1 LIKLQSP
8 GQDPCGSK
16 EQSGTGPLRKSQS
29 YDVDRKDALRAPYTF
44 TVLGILLLIG
54 GALSALEMAKDIFP
68 AINIPVVGIIWT
80 YNGLPAQ
87 EMAERITTLCER
99 ASTTTV
105 NNIEHIESNSF
116 NGIAVVKIYL
126 HPAASIDAA
135 IAEVTASC
143 QTILKAMP
151 AGTTAPNILSYN
163 AANVPILQLSVG
175 GAKFSEQE
183 LYDFATNF
191 IRTQLA
197 TVQGSSIP
205 LPYGGKTRAVSVD
218 LDPSKLQAY
227 NIAPQEVANAI
238 NQQSVVLPSGTAK
251 IGKREYDVLI
261 NGSTD
266 TIQALNNLPIK
277 QVNRATVY
285 IRDVANVRDG
295 YTPQVNLVL
304 SNGVKA
310 ALLPV
315 LKNGAAS
322 TLDVVERVKNALPR
336 IAATLPKEL
345 EIKSLFDQSVFVS
358 SALDGVIREGIIA
371 ASLTAVMILL
381 FLGSW
386 RSTLVVATSIPLSI
400 CFSVLAM
407 HVLGQTINI
416 MTLGGLAL
424 AVGILVDD
432 ATVEIEN
439 IHRNLAMGKSMI
451 GAILDGA
458 QEIATPALVATL
470 CICIVFVPI
479 FLLGGVAY
487 YLFSPLA
494 MAVVF
499 AMLASYFLSR
509 TVVPTMVN
517 FLLQNEHHQPD
528 SARRNWFVRLHEGFN
543 QGFERLRN
551 FYVARLEWALKHGCL
566 VIGAMLAVVVV
577 SLLFLT
583 PFLGEDFFPLV
594 DAGQFRL
601 HVRAPA
607 GTSIEETQHVFS
619 QVDQVIRSVI
629 PKGEIDL
636 VLENIGLPMN
646 LNLALSDTATI
657 SSADGEVLVS
667 LNKQKHGSTW
677 AYVKTIREQLQTKFP
692 DYTFF
697 VQPSDIVGQTLNA
710 GLPAPIDVQ
719 VVGHDKDNYQ
729 IAEEL
734 RQRIAQVPGAVDV
747 NIHQVI
753 GNPSLLV
760 NVDRTRADQL
770 GLTEKQVADDLLI
783 SLAGSGQ
790 TAPNLWLN
798 PQNGV
803 SYSIVVQTPQHL
815 INSTS
820 DINLTPIT
828 GASGPQSAA
837 GNQAYQIP
845 STGLTGSN
853 GAQAELLSNLASIQH
868 IATPVVVSHYNVQP
882 VLDIYANTQN
892 KDLGA
897 VARQVQKIVNAVK
910 PHLPRG
916 TALVV
921 RGQVQSMNTSYLG
934 LGVGIAF
941 AVLLVYFL
949 MVVNFQSWLDPFII
963 ITALPGALTGIVW
976 MLFLTRTTISVPAL
990 MGAIMCIGVATS
1002 NSILVVTFAN
1012 EQLRTGK
1019 DPFASAHSAG
1029 FTRLRPV
1036 IMTALA
1042 MILGM
1047 LPMSLGLGDGGEQNA
1062 PLGRAVIGGLLVATF
1077 FTLFFVPV
1085 AYRILKRNYLTHEL
1099 HPRLR
1104 SHSSDE
1110 NYVEASPHPSAQR

>member
-1 LIKLQSP
+1 MMWIVK
-8 GQDPCGSK
+8 
-16 EQSGTGPLRKSQS
+16 
-29 YDVDRKDALRAPYTF
+29 VALRAPYTF
-44 TVLGILLLIG
+44 TVLGVLLLIG
-54 GALSALEMAKDIFP
+54 GVLSTLQMAKDIFP

-87 EMAERITTLCER
+87 EMAERITTVSER

-126 HPAASIDAA
+126 HQGASIDAA
-135 IAEVTASC
+135 IAEVTAEC
-143 QTILKAMP
+143 QTILKSLP
-151 AGTTAPNILSYN
+151 LGVTPPNILSYN
-163 AANVPILQLSVG
+163 AANVPVLQLSVG

-183 LYDFATNF
+183 LYDYATNF

-197 TVQGSSIP
+197 TVQGASIP

-218 LDPSKLQAY
+218 LEPDKLQAY

-251 IGKREYDVLI
+251 IGEREYDVLI
-261 NGSTD
+261 NESTN

-277 QVNRATVY
+277 QVNGATIY

-295 YTPQVNLVL
+295 YTPQVNMVV

-315 LKNGAAS
+315 LKNGDAS
-322 TLDVVERVKNALPR
+322 TLDVVSRVRKALPQ
-336 IAATLPKEL
+336 IAATLPQEL
-345 EIKSLFDQSVFVS
+345 QIKQLFDQSVFVS
-358 SALDGVIREGIIA
+358 SALDGVMREGIIA
-371 ASLTAVMILL
+371 ASLTAAMILL

-400 CFSVLAM
+400 CFSVLAL
-407 HVLGQTINI
+407 HLIGQTINI

-451 GAILDGA
+451 DAILDGA
-458 QEIATPALVATL
+458 QEIATPAFVATL
-470 CICIVFVPI
+470 SICIVFVPI

-487 YLFSPLA
+487 YLFAPLA

-517 FLLQNEHHQPD
+517 FLLKNEHRKED
-528 SARRNWFVRLHEGFN
+528 SHEVKVVRRNWFLRIHEGFN
-543 QGFERLRN
+543 GGFEKLRN
-551 FYVARLEWALKHGCL
+551 FYAARLNWALNHARL
-566 VIGAMLAVVVV
+566 VVGLTLTVVLL
-577 SLLFLT
+577 SLVLVT
-583 PFLGEDFFPLV
+583 PFLGEDFFPKV
-594 DAGQFRL
+594 DAGEFRL
-601 HVRAPA
+601 HVSAPV
-607 GTSIEETQHVFS
+607 GTRIEETQQVFY
-619 QVDQVIRSVI
+619 QVESVIRSVI
-629 PKGEIDL
+629 PKDQIDL
-636 VLENIGLPMN
+636 IIENIGVPMN

-657 SSADGEVLVS
+657 STADGEIDVS
-667 LNKQKHGSTW
+667 LKVNHGPTFD
-677 AYVKTIREQLQTKFP
+677 YLKKIRKELIAKYP
-692 DYTFF
+692 SYTYFSM
-697 VQPSDIVGQTLNA
+697 PADIVSQTLNA

-719 VVGHDKDNYQ
+719 VVGHDVKNYQ

-734 RQRIAQVPGAVDV
+734 RRRIAQVPGAVDV

-753 GNPSLLV
+753 DNPSLLV
-760 NVDRTRADQL
+760 KIDRTLAEQL
-770 GLTEKQVADDLLI
+770 GLTEKQIADDLLI

-790 TAPNLWLN
+790 TAPNFWLN

-803 SYSIVVQTPQHL
+803 SYPIVVQTPQHL
-815 INSTS
+815 ISSIS
-820 DINLTPIT
+820 DINLTSIT
-828 GASGPQSAA
+828 GANSPQPLHRDL
-837 GNQAYQIP
+837 GYQTPIV
-845 STGLTGSN
+845 GLTGGS
-853 GAQAELLSNLASIQH
+853 GSPPQLLSNLASIQH
-868 IATPVVVSHYNVQP
+868 ISTPVVVSHYNVQP
-882 VLDIYANTQN
+882 VFDVYANTQDS
-892 KDLGA
+892 DLGS
-897 VARQVQKIVNAVK
+897 VAQQIQKIVDEVK
-910 PHLPRG
+910 QHLPRG
-916 TALVV
+916 STVV
-921 RGQVQSMNTSYLG
+921 IRGQVQSMNSSYFG

-941 AVLLVYFL
+941 AILLVYLL
-949 MVVNFQSWLDPFII
+949 MAVNFQSWLDPFII
-963 ITALPGALTGIVW
+963 IMALPGALTGIVW
-976 MLFLTRTTISVPAL
+976 MFFITRTPISVPGL

-1012 EQLRTGK
+1012 ERLRYEGK
-1019 DPFASAHSAG
+1019 DPFGAALSAG

-1036 IMTALA
+1036 VMTALA

-1062 PLGRAVIGGLLVATF
+1062 PLGRAVIGGLLIATF

-1085 AYRILKRNYLTHEL
+1085 VYRLLKRNFKPREL

-1104 SHSSDE
+1104 SPSDE
-1110 NYVEASPHPSAQR
+1110 NQVLASPQLGD

>member
-1 LIKLQSP
+1 MMWIVKI
-8 GQDPCGSK
+8 
-16 EQSGTGPLRKSQS
+16 
-29 YDVDRKDALRAPYTF
+29 ALRAPYTF
-44 TVLGILLLIG
+44 TVLGALLLIG
-54 GALSALEMAKDIFP
+54 GALSALQMPKDIFP

-80 YNGLPAQ
+80 YSGMPAQ
-87 EMAERITTLCER
+87 EIAERITTISER

-116 NGIAVVKIYL
+116 DGIAVIKIYL
-126 HPAASIDAA
+126 HPGASINAA

-143 QTILKAMP
+143 QTILKTMP
-151 AGTTAPNILSYN
+151 PGVTPPNIISYN
-163 AANVPILQLSVG
+163 AANVPVLQLSVG
-175 GAKFSEQE
+175 GKKFSEQE

-205 LPYGGKTRAVSVD
+205 LPYGGKVRAVSVD
-218 LDPSKLQAY
+218 LDPSKLQGY
-227 NIAPQEVANAI
+227 NIASQEVADAI
-238 NQQSVVLPSGTAK
+238 NRQSVVVPSGTVK
-251 IGKREYDVLI
+251 IGVREYDVLI

-277 QVNRATVY
+277 QVNGATIY

-295 YTPQVNLVL
+295 YTPQVNMVV
-304 SNGVKA
+304 SNGIKG

-315 LKNGAAS
+315 LKNGNAS
-322 TLDVVERVKNALPR
+322 TLDVVSRVVKALPQ
-336 IAATLPKEL
+336 IAATLPQGL
-345 EIKSLFDQSVFVS
+345 QIKPLFDQSVFVS
-358 SALDGVIREGIIA
+358 SALDGVIREGVIA

-400 CFSVLAM
+400 CFSVLAL
-407 HVLGQTINI
+407 HVMGQTINI

-439 IHRNLAMGKSMI
+439 IHRNLAMKKSMI
-451 GAILDGA
+451 DAILDGA
-458 QEIATPALVATL
+458 QEIATPAFVATL

-499 AMLASYFLSR
+499 AMVASYFLSR

-517 FLLQNEHHQPD
+517 FLLINEHHTASPSD
-528 SARRNWFVRLHEGFN
+528 LKSSRRNWFVCLHEGFN
-543 QGFERLRN
+543 EGFEKLRN
-551 FYVARLEWALKHGCL
+551 FYSARLEWALSHGRL
-566 VIGAMLAVVVV
+566 VIGVMMTAVVL
-577 SLLFLT
+577 SLLLIT

-594 DAGQFRL
+594 DAGQFVL
-601 HVRAPA
+601 HVRAPV
-607 GTSIEETQHVFS
+607 GTRIEETQHVFS
-619 QVDQVIRSVI
+619 QVEDVIRRVI
-629 PKGEIDL
+629 PQDEIDL
-636 VLENIGLPMN
+636 VLENIGLPTN
-646 LNLALSDTATI
+646 LNIALGDTATI
-657 SSADGEVLVS
+657 GSADGDILVS
-667 LNKQKHGSTW
+667 LNKEKHGPTW
-677 AYVKTIREQLQTKFP
+677 SYVKKIRQQLIAEYP
-692 DYTFF
+692 DYTYF
-697 VQPSDIVGQTLNA
+697 VEPSDIVDQTINA

-719 VVGHDKDNYQ
+719 VVGHDQKNYE

-734 RQRIAQVPGAVDV
+734 RQRFMGIPGAVDV

-753 GNPSLLV
+753 DNPSLLV
-760 NVDRTRADQL
+760 KIDRTRSDQL
-770 GLTEKQVADDLLI
+770 GLTEKQIADDLLI

-798 PQNGV
+798 PKNGV
-803 SYSIVVQTPQHL
+803 SYSIVVQTPQYL
-815 INSTS
+815 INSIS
-820 DINLTPIT
+820 AINLTQITSASRPALPLSNMGYQTPIT
-828 GASGPQSAA
+828 G
-837 GNQAYQIP
+837 
-845 STGLTGSN
+845 LTGGS
-853 GAQAELLSNLASIQH
+853 GRPPQLLSNLASIEH
-868 IATPVVVSHYNVQP
+868 ISTPVVVSHYNVQP
-882 VLDIYANTQN
+882 VFDIYANAQDR
-892 KDLGA
+892 DLGGIA
-897 VARQVQKIVNAVK
+897 HQVQKIVDDMK
-910 PHLPRG
+910 QRLPRG
-916 TALVV
+916 TTLAI
-921 RGQVQSMNTSYLG
+921 RGQVQSMDSSYLG
-934 LGVGIAF
+934 LGIGIAF
-941 AVLLVYFL
+941 AILLVYFL

-963 ITALPGALTGIVW
+963 IMALPGAVTGIVW
-976 MLFLTRTTISVPAL
+976 MLFLTRTTISVPAW

-1012 EQLRTGK
+1012 EQLRVGK
-1019 DPFASAHSAG
+1019 NPREAAHAAG

-1036 IMTALA
+1036 LMTALA
-1042 MILGM
+1042 MVLGM

-1062 PLGRAVIGGLLVATF
+1062 PLGRAVIGGLLIATF

-1085 AYRILKRNYLTHEL
+1085 VYRLLKRNFKLHDL

-1110 NYVEASPHPSAQR
+1110 NCLTAPLRSIG

>member
-1 LIKLQSP
+1 MMWIV
-8 GQDPCGSK
+8 
-16 EQSGTGPLRKSQS
+16 RI
-29 YDVDRKDALRAPYTF
+29 ALRAPYTF
-44 TVLGILLLIG
+44 TVLGVLLLIG
-54 GALSALEMAKDIFP
+54 GALSGLQMAKDIFP

-80 YNGLPAQ
+80 YSGLPAQ
-87 EMAERITTLCER
+87 EMADRITTLCER
-99 ASTTTV
+99 ASTTNV

-116 NGIAVVKIYL
+116 SGISVIKIYL
-126 HPAASIDAA
+126 YQGVSIDAA

-143 QTILKAMP
+143 QTILKTMP
-151 AGTTAPNILSYN
+151 PGATAPNILSYN

-175 GAKFSEQE
+175 GAKFSEEQ

-218 LDPSKLQAY
+218 LDPSKLAAY
-227 NIAPQEVANAI
+227 GIAPQEVANAI
-238 NQQSVVLPSGTAK
+238 NQQSVILPSGTAK
-251 IGKREYDVLI
+251 IGMREYNVLI
-261 NGSTD
+261 NGSTN
-266 TIQALNNLPIK
+266 TIEALNNLPVK
-277 QVNRATVY
+277 QINRTTVY
-285 IRDVANVRDG
+285 IRDIANVRDG
-295 YTPQVNLVL
+295 YTPQVNLVV
-304 SNGVKA
+304 SNGIKA

-315 LKNGAAS
+315 LKNGDAS
-322 TLDVVERVKNALPR
+322 TLDVVSRVYKALPQ
-336 IAATLPKEL
+336 IAATLPEGL
-345 EIKSLFDQSVFVS
+345 EIKPLFDQSIFVR
-358 SALDGVIREGIIA
+358 SALEGVIREGIIA

-400 CFSVLAM
+400 CFSVLGL
-407 HVLGQTINI
+407 HLLGQTINI

-451 GAILDGA
+451 DAILDGA
-458 QEIATPALVATL
+458 EEIATPAFVATL

-479 FLLGGVAY
+479 FLLGGIAY

-517 FLLQNEHHQPD
+517 FLLKKEHHPPE
-528 SARRNWFVRLHEGFN
+528 SENPAGVPRNWFVSFHEGFMRGFEN
-543 QGFERLRN
+543 LRSFYFERL
-551 FYVARLEWALKHGCL
+551 EWGLNHGRITL
-566 VIGAMLAVVVV
+566 SAMLALVVL
-577 SLLFLT
+577 SLLIIT

-601 HVRAPA
+601 HVRAPV
-607 GTSIEETQHVFS
+607 GTRIEETEHVFA
-619 QVDQVIRSVI
+619 QVVDVIRSVI
-629 PKGEIDL
+629 PQNEIDL
-636 VLENIGLPMN
+636 ILENIGLPMN

-657 SSADGEVLVS
+657 SSADGEILAS
-667 LNKQKHGSTW
+667 LNKKKHGPTW
-677 AYVKTIREQLQTKFP
+677 EYVKKIRQQLQAKYP
-692 DYTFF
+692 EYTFF

-719 VVGHDKDNYQ
+719 VVGHDKENYQ

-734 RQRIAQVPGAVDV
+734 RRRIAQVPGAVDV

-753 GNPSLLV
+753 GTPSLLV
-760 NVDRTRADQL
+760 NIDRTLADQL
-770 GLTEKQVADDLLI
+770 GFTEKQVADDVLI

-790 TAPNLWLN
+790 TAPNFWLN

-803 SYSIVVQTPQHL
+803 SYSIVVQTPQRL
-815 INSTS
+815 ISSTA
-820 DINLTPIT
+820 DISLTPISDP
-828 GASGPQSAA
+828 GGHQPVV
-837 GNQAYQIP
+837 GNQAYQAPIA
-845 STGLTGSN
+845 GLTG
-853 GAQAELLSNLASIQH
+853 GGEPQPQLLANLASIQR
-868 IATPVVVSHYNVQP
+868 ISTPVVVSHYNVQP
-882 VLDIYANTQN
+882 VLDVYANTQDR
-892 KDLGA
+892 DLGG
-897 VARQVQKIVNAVK
+897 VAQQVQKIVSGVRQ
-910 PHLPRG
+910 HLPRG
-916 TALVV
+916 TTLVI
-921 RGQVQSMNTSYLG
+921 RGQAQSMDASYIG
-934 LGVGIAF
+934 LGIGIAF

-976 MLFLTRTTISVPAL
+976 TLFLTRTTISVPAL

-1019 DPFASAHSAG
+1019 NPFEAAHSAG

-1036 IMTALA
+1036 VMTALA

-1077 FTLFFVPV
+1077 FTLFFVPI
-1085 AYRILKRNYLTHEL
+1085 AYRLLKRNFQPHQL

-1104 SHSSDE
+1104 IASSDKHYAGTSRGDPRNGTSNPNE
-1110 NYVEASPHPSAQR
+1110 T